1 MTVQEALERLT
12 PVFQEVFDDDSIELT
27 EEMTAADI
35 EEWDSVEHFNLISE
49 IERVFGMR
57 FTMREV
63 SGMENV
69 GELAQ
74 IVADR
79 ATK

>member
-1 MTVQEALERLT
+1 MTVQEAMERLT
-12 PVFQEVFDDDSIELT
+12 PVFRDVFDDESIELS

-35 EEWDSVEHFNLISE
+35 EEWDSVEYFNLISE

-63 SGMENV
+63 SGMRNV
-69 GELAQ
+69 GELAE
-74 IVADR
+74 IVAAR
-79 ATK
+79 ATQ